1 MSSEK
6 TELPTSKKRQ
16 DAGKKGQ
23 SFKSRDLVV
32 AIMLLSGVAVITVHA
47 SAVELM
53 VLLMDAIKD
62 GFRQDPAQYA
72 KALLLVLA
80 RIVAPILLVCIA
92 AMAVVSL
99 YQSKFVL
106 ATGALGLKF
115 ASLNP
120 VNGFKKLFSM
130 RTVKDFIKTVL
141 SLVLFVVAAAIFWDA
156 QKALLLGQ
164 IHAQAG
170 QLLGLWGGF
179 LLSLVLICLAC
190 IVIVLLLD
198 VLAEIFLLTKDLK
211 MEKQEVKREYKEQE
225 GNPEVKAR
233 RREMHMEILSSQL
246 KTDVEGSS
254 FVVVNPTHI
263 AVGVYYKPE
272 IAPFPF
278 ISVIETD
285 DNALRVKAYARKVGI
300 PIIENVPL
308 ARRLFK
314 NNKRYSFIEATEIE
328 EILLILTWLEQV
340 ELAAAGDYNTAGA
353 TDTADTTNTTHT
365 AGNPDSPDNPNTQD
379 GNSGGATG
387 ARRGDTP

>member
-32 AIMLLSGVAVITVHA
+32 AVMLLTGVAVIAIQA
-47 SAVELM
+47 SALELM
-53 VLLMDAIKD
+53 ALLMEAIED
-62 GFRQDPAQYA
+62 GFRQEPAQYV
-72 KALLLVLA
+72 KASLVVLA
-80 RIVAPILLVCIA
+80 RIVAPILLACIA
-92 AMAVVSL
+92 AMAAVSL

-115 ASLNP
+115 ESLNP

-141 SLVLFVVAAAIFWDA
+141 YLVLFAIAGVIFWNR

-170 QLLGLWGGF
+170 DLLGIWGG
-179 LLSLVLICLAC
+179 LLVSLVLTCLAC

-233 RREMHMEILSSQL
+233 RRELHMEILSSQL
-246 KTDVEGSS
+246 KTDVEDSS

-285 DNALRVKAYARKVGI
+285 HSALLVKAYARKVGI
-300 PIIENVPL
+300 PIVENVPL

-314 NNKRYSFIEATEIE
+314 NNKQYSFIEVTEIE
-328 EILLILTWLEQV
+328 EVLRILTWLEQV
-340 ELAAAGDYNTAGA
+340 EQAAAGEYDTDASGDASDTSDTGNT
-353 TDTADTTNTTHT
+353 
-365 AGNPDSPDNPNTQD
+365 P
-379 GNSGGATG
+379 
-387 ARRGDTP
+387 